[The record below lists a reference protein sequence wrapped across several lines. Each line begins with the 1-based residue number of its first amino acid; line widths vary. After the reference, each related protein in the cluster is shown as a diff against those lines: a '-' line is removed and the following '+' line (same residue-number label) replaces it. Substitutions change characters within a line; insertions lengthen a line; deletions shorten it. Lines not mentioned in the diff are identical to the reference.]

1 MNDPTVLLVDESTRA
16 PDHERGVAVLD
27 LITRLTHH
35 QATATVLVTHDR
47 THLATVDKIAE
58 VHFGVP
64 VDLPIDGPPGKL
76 RQPAVKRADDL
87 LHYGQV
93 RDYIRRCSPLRA
105 WPCPWRTEAAPG
117 GQATGPKTSA
127 CPCSR
132 AKAAMTWPPSASITA
147 TSTRSRPSRARCR
160 VAAGGAARR

>member
-1 MNDPTVLLVDESTRA
+1 LRPFSILADRTNALARRPINIDRALVNDPTVLLADEPTSA
-16 PDHERGVAVLD
+16 PDHKRGAAVLD

-47 THLATVDKIAE
+47 THLTTVDKIAE

-64 VDLPIDGPPGKL
+64 VDLPIDGPPGKP

-93 RDYIRRCSPLRA
+93 RD
-105 WPCPWRTEAAPG
+105 
-117 GQATGPKTSA
+117 
-127 CPCSR
+127 
-132 AKAAMTWPPSASITA
+132 
-147 TSTRSRPSRARCR
+147 
-160 VAAGGAARR
+160 